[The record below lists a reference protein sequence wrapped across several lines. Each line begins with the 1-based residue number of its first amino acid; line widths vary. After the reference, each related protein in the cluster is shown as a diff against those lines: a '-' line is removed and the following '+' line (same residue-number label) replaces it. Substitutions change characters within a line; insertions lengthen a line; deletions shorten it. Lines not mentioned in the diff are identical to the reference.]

1 MMKFVLDNIKTE
13 WQLTEGTVD
22 WNDKLPFPGNVVRL
36 EDKMSLLSKEFFE
49 DVSNEL
55 RDYLDQSLMGSHR
68 QPLLFQ

>member
-36 EDKMSLLSKEFFE
+36 EDKMSLLFEEFFE

-55 RDYLDQSLMGSHR
+55 RDYLDQSLLGSHR

>member
-49 DVSNEL
+49 DMFNGL
-55 RDYLDQSLMGSHR
+55 RDCLEESIM
-68 QPLLFQ
+68 

>member
-1 MMKFVLDNIKTE
+1 MKFVLDNIKTE

-49 DVSNEL
+49 DMSNGL
-55 RDYLDQSLMGSHR
+55 RDCLEQSLMGSHR

>member
-1 MMKFVLDNIKTE
+1 MKFVLDNIKTE

-36 EDKMSLLSKEFFE
+36 EDKMSLLSEEFFE

-55 RDYLDQSLMGSHR
+55 RDYLDQSLLGSHR

>member
-1 MMKFVLDNIKTE
+1 MKFVLDNIKTE

-36 EDKMSLLSKEFFE
+36 EDKMSLLSKKFFK
-49 DVSNEL
+49 DMPNEL
-55 RDYLDQSLMGSHR
+55 KDYLDQSLMGSHR

>member
-36 EDKMSLLSKEFFE
+36 EDKMSLLSKKFFK
-49 DVSNEL
+49 DMPNEL
-55 RDYLDQSLMGSHR
+55 KDYLDQSLMGSHR